1 MNLHLASLSDE
12 SMRAYADIPQ
22 GRVYVAVGAHRAL
35 LAMSPD
41 EARALAT
48 GLLNAAVEM
57 EAQLE
62 VAA

>member
-1 MNLHLASLSDE
+1 MNLHLATISSD
-12 SMRAYADIPQ
+12 SFNAYADKSV
-22 GRVYVAVGAHRAL
+22 GRVYVSMAGYQAM

-48 GLLNAAVEM
+48 GLLNAAVEL
-57 EAQLE
+57 EAQVE

>member
-1 MNLHLASLSDE
+1 MNLHLATIASD
-12 SMRAYADIPQ
+12 SFNAYASKTS
-22 GRVYVAVGAHRAL
+22 GRVYVSMAGYQAL

-48 GLLNAAVEM
+48 GLLNAAVEL
-57 EAQLE
+57 EAQAE

>member
-1 MNLHLASLSDE
+1 MNLHLATISSD
-12 SMRAYADIPQ
+12 SFNAYADKNV
-22 GRVYVAVGAHRAL
+22 GRVYVSIAGYQAM

-57 EAQLE
+57 EAQAE